1 MGKKTKKTILV
12 IGGTGFIGFHLL
24 KKTKRLNWE
33 SYSISRNRPKPKR
46 HVKGVKYLFMNI
58 NTANSLLFVTAGLTP
73 FIVYLGLGPDGAGIL
88 DQARAE
94 QFFAYLF
101 FSLPIAILM
110 TRRIEKNYFIDGGL
124 IIIVAS
130 MSMSMAADAFRAAAN
145 LSDVANAIAVTAY
158 SSTILGVSISG
169 IGFFRTTI
177 FPNWLSGL
185 LILE

>member
-1 MGKKTKKTILV
+1 
-12 IGGTGFIGFHLL
+12 
-24 KKTKRLNWE
+24 
-33 SYSISRNRPKPKR
+33 
-46 HVKGVKYLFMNI
+46 MNI

-73 FIVYLGLGPDGAGIL
+73 FIVYLGLGPDGAAIL

-94 QFFAYLF
+94 QCFAYLF

-110 TRRIEKNYFIDGGL
+110 ARRIEKNYFIDGGL

-130 MSMSMAADAFRAAAN
+130 MSMAMAADAFRAAAN

-177 FPNWLSGL
+177 FPKWLSGL
-185 LILE
+185 LTVVTAIGFILLATSEPSAIQTSVIILPFLLAFHVILIVLGVFMFRRNDKAD